1 MKKLLLVVLTAL
13 STGAWADGNNS
24 IGISYALR
32 DTIAGDNDR
41 PNRQGFNITYAHR
54 FNQSWAVDTNQ
65 QFRTERFNTEDGNS
79 STRVEGG
86 VTYTQKLTD
95 TLAFYTRGGL
105 GYRFTTN
112 DDNTYY
118 SVEPGLRFQTT
129 DALNLRFAWR
139 YRDSFNDRIND
150 QTHTV
155 RLGAEYALTKEDTL
169 SVGVDRFYGDSQL
182 MGYNLGYT
190 HRF

>member
-1 MKKLLLVVLTAL
+1 MKKITLAVLLAL
-13 STGAWADGNNS
+13 STSVFADTGNS

-41 PNRQGFNITYAHR
+41 PNRQGFNLMYSHR
-54 FNQSWAVDTNQ
+54 FNQNWAVDTNE
-65 QFRTERFNTEDGNS
+65 QFRTERFNTEGGNS

-105 GYRFTTN
+105 GYRFTTA

-139 YRDSFNDRIND
+139 YRDSFNDKIND

-190 HRF
+190 HKF